1 MTISGD
7 SLCRVNRHSWL
18 IAFVACAFA
27 GCSGNL
33 TISLEQLLE
42 ARRLSADLLVQ
53 FTRVVE
59 SGNRAVMAST
69 DDDSS
74 AFVREAD
81 QASQIVQKDVDA
93 LKPLLAGLGYSDEG
107 RLLEEFQQRFSAYH
121 ALDSDILGL
130 AVENTNLKAQHLS
143 FGSAQQA
150 ADALS
155 EALDSLARTV
165 PAEAHWRVA
174 ALTATAAAAVRE
186 IQVLQAP
193 HIAEADDA
201 AMARI
206 EERMKTSEAAARAA
220 LQAMA
225 GVLSSESG
233 SRLTAAT
240 AALDQF
246 MTVNAEIVRL
256 SRRNSNVRSLAL
268 SMGQKRTLTARCE
281 ETLRSLQDALAQRSL
296 EGGTR

>member
-1 MTISGD
+1 MP
-7 SLCRVNRHSWL
+7 RRNRL
-18 IAFVACAFA
+18 IALVALALA
-27 GCSGNL
+27 GCAGDL
-33 TISLEQLLE
+33 KTSLEQLVE
-42 ARRLSADLLVQ
+42 ARRLAADLLVQ
-53 FTRVVE
+53 FTKVVE
-59 SGNRAVMAST
+59 SGDRAVMADT
-69 DDDSS
+69 DEASIASS
-74 AFVREAD
+74 RETE
-81 QASQIVQKDVDA
+81 QTTQLVQRDADA
-93 LKPLLAGLGYSDEG
+93 LKPVLAGLGYSQEA
-107 RLLEEFQQRFSAYH
+107 RLLEDFQQRFSEFR
-121 ALDSDILGL
+121 ALDTTILGL
-130 AVENTNLKAQHLS
+130 AVENTNLKAQRLS

>member
-1 MTISGD
+1 MNQH
-7 SLCRVNRHSWL
+7 RWL
-18 IAFVACAFA
+18 IPFVAFAFA

-81 QASQIVQKDVDA
+81 QASQTVQKDVDA
-93 LKPLLAGLGYSDEG
+93 LKPLLAGLGYSDET

-121 ALDSDILGL
+121 ALDRDILGL

-143 FGSAQQA
+143 YGSAQQA
-150 ADALS
+150 ADAFS
-155 EALDSLARTV
+155 EALGPIAHPV
-165 PAEAHWRVA
+165 PAPTLWRAA
-174 ALTATAAAAVRE
+174 ALAATAVAAVRE
-186 IQVLQAP
+186 IQALQGP

-201 AMARI
+201 VMARV
-206 EERMKTSEAAARAA
+206 EERMKTSEAEARGT

-225 GVLSSESG
+225 GVLPSELRP
-233 SRLTAAT
+233 RLTAAT

-256 SRRNSNVRSLAL
+256 SRRNSNVRSLSL